1 MQRSTHPEKEFCTSY
16 RKNDD
21 GSKDFGCPC
30 CRSANGCFVRS
41 RCRSCSF
48 VVGCSGQFLDQS
60 AQFFGPDP
68 MTIHMS
74 SKAFSIK
81 VFRSSVGL
89 SPSELTSL
97 PSVVN
102 VFHAPR
108 RPPRAKYPST
118 NSMEVTFASESSKP
132 DGMLNLST
140 SWLTDAKRLSK
151 SATSRKK
158 IFLRRVSPG
167 RMSCPLQLDF
177 WHSVE
182 PLMPLSQQES

>member
-1 MQRSTHPEKEFCTSY
+1 MVQKILVALVAVLPMAASFAPVVAPARLS
-16 RKNDD
+16 
-21 GSKDFGCPC
+21 
-30 CRSANGCFVRS
+30 SAVQV
-41 RCRSCSF
+41 SF
-48 VVGCSGQFLDQS
+48 SINLLNSSVQILWRY
-60 AQFFGPDP
+60 
-68 MTIHMS
+68 IHMS
-74 SKAFSIK
+74 SKA
-81 VFRSSVGL
+81 VFCSSVCFVRRFGYL
-89 SPSELTSL
+89 SPSELTSS
-97 PSVVN
+97 PSAVN

-182 PLMPLSQQES
+182 PLMPLSQQESWLRER